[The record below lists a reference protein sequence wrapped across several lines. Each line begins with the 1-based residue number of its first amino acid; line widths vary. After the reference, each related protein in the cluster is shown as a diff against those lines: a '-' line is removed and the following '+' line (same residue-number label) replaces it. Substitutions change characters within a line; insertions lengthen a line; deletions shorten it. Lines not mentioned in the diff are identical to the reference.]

1 MQFTEKQR
9 KYLWIAVAVIAAV
22 HFLPGYIMQFIPHR
36 APEYAKP
43 SPIRID
49 PSTTGR
55 VSPLP
60 QGAWPGTPSLVP
72 ADAPF
77 ASLMGVWNGSAVR
90 PNNTFCRMR
99 LELRR
104 SPDKPGFYAAY
115 STTTCGP
122 ALPIHATTS
131 AQRAVA
137 GIALK
142 QMSPV
147 SASFTGTAVNGALQ
161 FDVANNIGSA
171 PDGCMPTAL
180 TVTPFGLSQILAAW
194 KAGACQSEQMLL
206 QKTPSSPFL
215 N

>member
-1 MQFTEKQR
+1 MQLTDKHR
-9 KYLWIAVAVIAAV
+9 KYLWIAAAVIAAV

-36 APEYAKP
+36 SPEFAKP
-43 SPIRID
+43 SPVRID
-49 PSTTGR
+49 PSAPGR
-55 VSPLP
+55 ASLPP
-60 QGAWPGTPSLVP
+60 QGALSGTLSMVP
-72 ADAPF
+72 ADAQF
-77 ASLMGVWNGSAVR
+77 ANLMGVWNGSAVR

-131 AQRAVA
+131 AERQVA

-161 FDVANNIGSA
+161 FDVADNIGSA

-180 TVTPFGLSQILAAW
+180 KVTPFGLSQVLAAW
-194 KAGACQSEQMLL
+194 KAGTCPDQQMLL
-206 QKTPSSPFL
+206 QKSPYAPYM

>member
-1 MQFTEKQR
+1 MTLTDKQR

-22 HFLPGYIMQFIPHR
+22 HFLPGYIMQFMPHR
-36 APEYAKP
+36 SPELAKP
-43 SPIRID
+43 SPMRID
-49 PSTTGR
+49 PSAPGR
-55 VSPLP
+55 VSSLP
-60 QGAWPGTPSLVP
+60 QGASLGMPSIVP

-77 ASLMGVWNGSAVR
+77 AGLMGVWNGSAVR

-131 AQRAVA
+131 AQRQVA
-137 GIALK
+137 AIALK

-161 FDVANNIGSA
+161 FDVASNIGSA
-171 PDGCMPTAL
+171 PDGCMPTSL

-194 KAGACQSEQMLL
+194 KAGTCQGEQMLL
-206 QKTPSSPFL
+206 QKTPFAPYM